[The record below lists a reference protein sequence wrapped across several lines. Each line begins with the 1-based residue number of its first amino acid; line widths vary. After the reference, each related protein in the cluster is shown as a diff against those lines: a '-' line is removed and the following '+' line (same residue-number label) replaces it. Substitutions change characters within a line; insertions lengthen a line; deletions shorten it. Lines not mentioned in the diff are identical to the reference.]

1 VIHEALPA
9 GSPTIPR
16 FAARTVARHLF
27 ANYESDEKPTMMSRD
42 RHLPIVHAIE
52 RGDVDAAVQVVEQHM
67 ASAAAQYAPPDDR
80 S

>member
-42 RHLPIVHAIE
+42 RHLPIVH
-52 RGDVDAAVQVVEQHM
+52 DDAAVQVVEQHM
-67 ASAAAQYAPPDDR
+67 ASAAAQYAPPDNR